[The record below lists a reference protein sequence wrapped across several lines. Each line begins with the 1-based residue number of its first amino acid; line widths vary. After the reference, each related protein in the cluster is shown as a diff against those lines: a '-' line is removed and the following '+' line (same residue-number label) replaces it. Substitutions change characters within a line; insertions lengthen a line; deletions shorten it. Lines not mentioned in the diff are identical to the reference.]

1 MATLHSPSST
11 QNPPQTFLD
20 NKPPLMPRQSTS
32 DVLSFTH
39 IIANRLAPGQNVW
52 DFFSPPEPQSQ
63 PKAEGAGTGGTAGL
77 PPLFPNS
84 PSSRPSTSMGMTAPT
99 SPVETLF
106 SQPNTSSDNNKRQSL
121 PVDVRQ
127 AREGSLDSC
136 SVCKTDTTL
145 SPSSTA
151 PSSPILSSHSS
162 TTAVPG
168 DTGTLTPTAAATTA
182 TIVAPTPKL
191 QKRSSFAQS
200 LRNSMISL
208 TQLLSPS
215 SSQSSRAASPTTS
228 AATRG
233 PPHYNV
239 LVLGS
244 DSAPLASTIYK
255 MSGLLPG
262 STKIRHYQE
271 ISGFFVAYFRSN
283 DSFSCSPKVSTDGRP
298 QELQQ
303 NCKLV
308 KDIDDM
314 KKVRE
319 RIEALAIAREGIANE
334 VKSRRSSIQ
343 EPEYEEGV
351 WTTGRSSE
359 ETLLQMRPSLTKAES
374 CYSSCNS
381 DSSTVNSVK
390 DMEREEVILSD
401 RDGGRD
407 SVSTVASES
416 EQESPKLEQPSPSS
430 NASLSVHAFSLDT
443 TWPVPR
449 ILAQTFWFPHA
460 HGIIYI
466 VDATRKNDRRGVDH
480 LMNARQFL
488 ASLVADPHFK
498 RRDIPVVVFANK
510 AGTDP
515 ETCYRVDEIAEILG
529 CVDWDIS
536 VHGSK
541 GTSEGGG
548 DIVDGKTGKVRTRPW
563 CVKSTRADGGGDGI
577 RESVEWLKGRMVID
591 NGSGWTRT
599 GFANNEAPR
608 TVFPSVFGRT
618 YQRPPLFGCPFGYKE
633 LYTGYDA
640 ILNRDKLSLTYPIER
655 GIVTNWDSMERIW
668 FDIFYEELQVEP
680 EDHSVL
686 LTEAPLTPRA
696 SREKMTQIIFETI
709 CVSAAYISNTAVLSM
724 YASGRTTGIVLESGH
739 GTTHAVPIYEGY
751 SIPHNIRRNDIA
763 GLDLTD
769 HLSKIL
775 KERGWNSITNAARN
789 DVCDIKENLCYVALD
804 YEQETKTPSVCEK
817 SYELPDGLTITLK
830 SERFT
835 VPEILFKPHS
845 LNREGVGI
853 HELTHNSIAKTDIDI
868 RPIMYENIVLA
879 GGSTMFPG
887 IRDRLQKEI
896 RALAPSSAKVNVVS
910 LPERRHAA
918 WLGGAVLASRSDFR
932 SMCITREQYDEL
944 VFSLTDRMAEYTA
957 LVIDNGSGV
966 IKAGFAN
973 DDAPRAILP
982 SVVGRSG
989 PGVNAKDTYV
999 GDEAISKSAD
1009 LELKYPINR
1018 GIVQNWDD
1026 MQSLWYHTFYNEL
1039 RVAPEEHSVL
1049 LSEPPL
1055 NPKASREK
1063 TTQIMFEVFNTP
1075 AMYVSIQAV
1084 LSLHS
1089 AGLTTGIV
1097 LDSGDGV
1104 THAVPVFEGYSL
1116 PQAIIRDNVAG
1127 RDLTSYTLKAL
1138 SKLATL
1144 PAGIRGTEIARDA
1157 KEKLCYVA
1165 LDYDQELQ
1173 ASAALSK
1180 TYDLP
1185 DGTNITVGSDRINIP
1200 EALFKPD
1207 YILGIEAPG
1216 IHEVTY
1222 NSIMKA
1228 DVDLRRNLYGN
1239 IILAGGS
1246 TLFPGFGDRLQKEV
1260 SALAPKSITVN
1271 VVSPPQRATSAWL
1284 GGAALASSSTFQSM
1298 WVTKQEYE
1306 ESGPAIVHRKCF

>member
-1 MATLHSPSST
+1 
-11 QNPPQTFLD
+11 
-20 NKPPLMPRQSTS
+20 
-32 DVLSFTH
+32 
-39 IIANRLAPGQNVW
+39 
-52 DFFSPPEPQSQ
+52 
-63 PKAEGAGTGGTAGL
+63 
-77 PPLFPNS
+77 
-84 PSSRPSTSMGMTAPT
+84 
-99 SPVETLF
+99 
-106 SQPNTSSDNNKRQSL
+106 
-121 PVDVRQ
+121 
-127 AREGSLDSC
+127 
-136 SVCKTDTTL
+136 
-145 SPSSTA
+145 
-151 PSSPILSSHSS
+151 
-162 TTAVPG
+162 
-168 DTGTLTPTAAATTA
+168 
-182 TIVAPTPKL
+182 
-191 QKRSSFAQS
+191 
-200 LRNSMISL
+200 
-208 TQLLSPS
+208 
-215 SSQSSRAASPTTS
+215 
-228 AATRG
+228 
-233 PPHYNV
+233 
-239 LVLGS
+239 
-244 DSAPLASTIYK
+244 
-255 MSGLLPG
+255 
-262 STKIRHYQE
+262 
-271 ISGFFVAYFRSN
+271 
-283 DSFSCSPKVSTDGRP
+283 
-298 QELQQ
+298 
-303 NCKLV
+303 
-308 KDIDDM
+308 
-314 KKVRE
+314 
-319 RIEALAIAREGIANE
+319 
-334 VKSRRSSIQ
+334 
-343 EPEYEEGV
+343 
-351 WTTGRSSE
+351 
-359 ETLLQMRPSLTKAES
+359 
-374 CYSSCNS
+374 
-381 DSSTVNSVK
+381 
-390 DMEREEVILSD
+390 
-401 RDGGRD
+401 
-407 SVSTVASES
+407 
-416 EQESPKLEQPSPSS
+416 
-430 NASLSVHAFSLDT
+430 
-443 TWPVPR
+443 
-449 ILAQTFWFPHA
+449 
-460 HGIIYI
+460 
-466 VDATRKNDRRGVDH
+466 
-480 LMNARQFL
+480 
-488 ASLVADPHFK
+488 
-498 RRDIPVVVFANK
+498 
-510 AGTDP
+510 
-515 ETCYRVDEIAEILG
+515 
-529 CVDWDIS
+529 
-536 VHGSK
+536 
-541 GTSEGGG
+541 
-548 DIVDGKTGKVRTRPW
+548 
-563 CVKSTRADGGGDGI
+563 
-577 RESVEWLKGRMVID
+577 
-591 NGSGWTRT
+591 
-599 GFANNEAPR
+599 
-608 TVFPSVFGRT
+608 
-618 YQRPPLFGCPFGYKE
+618 
-633 LYTGYDA
+633 
-640 ILNRDKLSLTYPIER
+640 
-655 GIVTNWDSMERIW
+655 MERIW
-668 FDIFYEELQVEP
+668 LDIFYEELRVEP

-686 LTEAPLTPRA
+686 LTETPLTPRA

-709 CVSAAYISNTAVLSM
+709 CASAAYISNTAVLSM

-751 SIPHNIRRNDIA
+751 SIPRNIRKNDIA

-789 DVCDIKENLCYVALD
+789 DVCDIKEKLCYVTLD
-804 YEQETKTPSVCEK
+804 YERETKTPSSREK

-853 HELTHNSIAKTDIDI
+853 HELTYNSIAKTDIDI

-879 GGSTMFPG
+879 GGSTMFSG

-896 RALAPSSAKVNVVS
+896 RGLAPSSAK
-910 LPERRHAA
+910 
-918 WLGGAVLASRSDFR
+918 
-932 SMCITREQYDEL
+932 
-944 VFSLTDRMAEYTA
+944 AEYTA
-957 LVIDNGSGV
+957 LVIDNGSGM

-982 SVVGRSG
+982 SVVGRSS

-999 GDEAISKSAD
+999 GDEAISKSTD

-1039 RVAPEEHSVL
+1039 CVAPEEHSVL

-1173 ASAALSK
+1173 AAAALSK

-1216 IHEVTY
+1216 VHEVTY

-1298 WVTKQEYE
+1298 WVTKQEYDD
-1306 ESGPAIVHRKCF
+1306 SGPSIVHRKCF